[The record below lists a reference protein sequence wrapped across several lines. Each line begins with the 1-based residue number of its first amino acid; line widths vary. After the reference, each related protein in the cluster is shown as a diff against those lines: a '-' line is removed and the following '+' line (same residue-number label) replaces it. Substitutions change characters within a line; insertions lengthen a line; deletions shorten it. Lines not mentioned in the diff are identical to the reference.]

1 MDNWKEQ
8 EEGTFRKLKSSFREI
23 FGKPEN
29 STSQIK
35 VVSEEMNGKGKGK
48 EKVD

>member
-23 FGKPEN
+23 FGKPE
-29 STSQIK
+29 TATLQVK
-35 VVSEEMNGKGKGK
+35 DPGEEKNGTDKK
-48 EKVD
+48 EIL